1 MDLYRDGSQQRW
13 MNSDGCQHRLID
25 APKYTRMEY
34 ERRFLVDPASD
45 WQQNIKP
52 YSKLFDDRYLSCG
65 RLRLRRIQN
74 SDSNGV
80 AWKLTKKYEPDSPFA
95 QPVVSV
101 WLSEAEYEALKSLD
115 GHNIS
120 KRRHYH
126 ERDGLVF
133 SIDVFQGELDG
144 LILCETESDSV
155 DSLHAIRF
163 PEYARCEVTRD
174 PFFNG
179 GSLCRAE
186 QPQLAAAIAHA
197 KATSA

>member
-1 MDLYRDGSQQRW
+1 
-13 MNSDGCQHRLID
+13 
-25 APKYTRMEY
+25 ME
-34 ERRFLVDPASD
+34 
-45 WQQNIKP
+45 
-52 YSKLFDDRYLSCG
+52 
-65 RLRLRRIQN
+65 
-74 SDSNGV
+74 
-80 AWKLTKKYEPDSPFA
+80 
-95 QPVVSV
+95 
-101 WLSEAEYEALKSLD
+101 

-120 KRRHYH
+120 KRRHYDV
-126 ERDGLVF
+126 RDGLVF
-133 SIDVFQGELDG
+133 SIDVFHGELGG

-155 DSLHAIRF
+155 DSLHAVRF